1 MKKFYEFK
9 NISPS
14 TADLFIYGEIV
25 QEKSVDYWTGEESQ
39 TDVGLMDFKKELD
52 DIGNV
57 QKINL
62 YINSPGGDVFTASTM
77 ISMLQRKKDAGTH
90 IDAYVDGLSASA
102 ASFLMMVA
110 DNLYLYK
117 NSTVMVHKPMSWAVG
132 NAIDMQKTIDALNK
146 IEESV
151 MLPMYMNKSK
161 VSEDEIRSLI
171 NDETWLSAS
180 DMDKYFNV
188 TILNEEKVAVANIHS
203 NLFKN
208 YHNVPDFIK
217 KSLKNEE
224 KEQKKE
230 KKSPKIDEKTLEND
244 KKESI
249 STENQSKEQEIK
261 AKLGLIKSSLIIK
274 KMKERN
280 DVNE

>member
-1 MKKFYEFK
+1 
-9 NISPS
+9 
-14 TADLFIYGEIV
+14 
-25 QEKSVDYWTGEESQ
+25 
-39 TDVGLMDFKKELD
+39 
-52 DIGNV
+52 
-57 QKINL
+57 
-62 YINSPGGDVFTASTM
+62 
-77 ISMLQRKKDAGTH
+77 
-90 IDAYVDGLSASA
+90 
-102 ASFLMMVA
+102 
-110 DNLYLYK
+110 
-117 NSTVMVHKPMSWAVG
+117 MVHKPMSWAVG

-146 IEESV
+146 IEENV

-230 KKSPKIDEKTLEND
+230 KNSPKIDEKTLEND